1 MIFICFSHVER
12 YIVAQSLSYHLKN
25 YGYKIWYDY
34 DELFIGDDG
43 DYLNLDRGL
52 YKSRY
57 VVVII
62 SHALF
67 ESPCAISELEQIY
80 ELLKNKKIVVI
91 PILYNITAKDVPE
104 KFQWINDIIYTEI
117 TTEKGTLDVATQIS
131 AKYLEDIIRDSGIN
145 RLDSV
150 IIKPGKY
157 SDYLTS
163 LISCYLKID
172 SNNINARIA
181 TLYNMYLFLYNF
193 FDLSDVPS
201 YCCKSIDYI
210 YEKTN
215 LNLSINFKE
224 LSILENSITILLNL
238 VNFL

>member
-1 MIFICFSHVER
+1 M
-12 YIVAQSLSYHLKN
+12 
-25 YGYKIWYDY
+25 
-34 DELFIGDDG
+34 
-43 DYLNLDRGL
+43 
-52 YKSRY
+52 
-57 VVVII
+57 
-62 SHALF
+62 
-67 ESPCAISELEQIY
+67 
-80 ELLKNKKIVVI
+80 
-91 PILYNITAKDVPE
+91 
-104 KFQWINDIIYTEI
+104 
-117 TTEKGTLDVATQIS
+117 
-131 AKYLEDIIRDSGIN
+131 EDIIRDSGIN

-215 LNLSINFKE
+215 LNLS
-224 LSILENSITILLNL
+224 LILRNYNTRE
-238 VNFL
+238 